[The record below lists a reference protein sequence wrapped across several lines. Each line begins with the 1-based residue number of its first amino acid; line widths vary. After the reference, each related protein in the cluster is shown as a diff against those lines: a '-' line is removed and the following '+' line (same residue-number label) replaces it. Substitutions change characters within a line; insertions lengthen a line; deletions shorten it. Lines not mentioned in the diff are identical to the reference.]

1 MKREHFGFGTRR
13 EHVLCDH
20 SRMHESLD
28 RQRLRAD
35 MAARRAALGAPA
47 RIAAA
52 TSVMRSLELLPE
64 FLVDAKI
71 AGYWAVRGEVPLNL
85 AVARLSARG
94 RHYFLP
100 VLDESAPRMLRFAEF
115 STGTALLPNRFGI
128 PEPREATTLP
138 AEEMDLV
145 LLPLLAF
152 DARGNR
158 LGTGGGWYDTTFSFL
173 REQPRPA
180 RPLLVGVGYAFQ
192 QVDALPAESWDVPL
206 DFIATDTALIDCSA
220 SEHP

>member
-1 MKREHFGFGTRR
+1 MQSSPDQDIPNLRSK
-13 EHVLCDH
+13 
-20 SRMHESLD
+20 
-28 RQRLRAD
+28 LRAD
-35 MAARRAALGAPA
+35 MAARRTALGAPA

-52 TSVMRSLELLPE
+52 EGVMRSLEQLPE
-64 FLVDAKI
+64 FMVDPNV

-85 AVARLSARG
+85 AVARLSSRDQ
-94 RHYFLP
+94 HYFLP
-100 VLDESAPRMLRFAEF
+100 VLDRSAPHTLRFAEF
-115 STGTALLPNRFGI
+115 RAGAALVPNRFGI
-128 PEPREATTLP
+128 PEPRDSATIP
-138 AEEMDLV
+138 AQELDVV

-173 REQPRPA
+173 RGQARPA
-180 RPLLVGVGYAFQ
+180 RPLLVGIGYAFQ

-206 DFIATDTALIDCSA
+206 DCIATEHALIDCTA